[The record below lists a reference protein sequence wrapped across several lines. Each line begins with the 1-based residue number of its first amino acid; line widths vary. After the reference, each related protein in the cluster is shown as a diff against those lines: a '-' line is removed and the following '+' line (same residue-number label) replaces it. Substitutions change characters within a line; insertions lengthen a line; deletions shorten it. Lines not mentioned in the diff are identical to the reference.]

1 MPEDVELPLYLLL
14 TGILWLLFIS
24 KSGIIQPM
32 GLFKRSDPTSK
43 ITIHEGPEGPAQ
55 GIAPSPEVV
64 REEFVQAVNVIHGP
78 DGQPTHFIRGRTLRP
93 DNLGRIRLIEDM
105 GSPAT
110 VHWAYRT
117 TDGVYHLDSQ
127 QHIPDKKGRR
137 GMGSWV
143 LRQRAYVPD
152 DVTGSYKLY
161 TMDTPRQR
169 ALGQSIDAAEVLHR
183 EVREL
188 PLNAEPTT
196 LLVSGHAQPW
206 NVEDSGLWDGL
217 SHEDQ
222 ARMSVVDD
230 TLSVVRETHRRSVGA
245 FAAVGTTY

>member
-1 MPEDVELPLYLLL
+1 
-14 TGILWLLFIS
+14 
-24 KSGIIQPM
+24 M

-43 ITIHEGPEGPAQ
+43 ITIHEGPAQ

-93 DNLGRIRLIEDM
+93 DNFGRIRLIDDM
-105 GSPAT
+105 GSPTT

-127 QHIPDKKGRR
+127 QHIPNDKGRR

-152 DVTGSYKLY
+152 SNGGYKFY
-161 TMDTPRQR
+161 SMDTPRQR
-169 ALGQSIDAAEVLHR
+169 ALGQSIGAAEVLHG

-188 PLNAEPTT
+188 PFNAEPTT
-196 LLVSGHAQPW
+196 LPVSGHAQPW
-206 NVEDSGLWDGL
+206 NAENSGLWGDL
-217 SHEDQ
+217 PYEDQ

-230 TLSVVRETHRRSVGA
+230 TLSIVRETHNRTVGA
-245 FAAVGTTY
+245 TAAVGAATY